1 MANGLAGGGSSG
13 SIRTICLPIVE
24 GEYRQ
29 VADDG
34 AEFRRVVDR
43 CYQEMPELFPEGFE
57 KGYELKDRRES
68 RKMGL
73 TIRRIELRDGT
84 AYSIRPSFLMPYL
97 SARTDDVEAPL
108 FLRKFGVPYWALA
121 HVFGHDAM
129 YWYRMEIGLGRNSIV
144 GTTVRRA
151 ALPEHLLADEHHQTR
166 NREKNYIA
174 TTVGKGV
181 VLGAEVAETPGT
193 DDLTTA
199 YAVFRDEARNV
210 QSDYAPKSVNT
221 DGWKGTKAAW
231 RGLFQRILI
240 VQCFLHGW
248 LKIRDRAKHLK
259 DTFAEISERVWD
271 VYHAP
276 DRRTFS
282 QRIRALKSWATKC
295 LSGIVLEKVVDLCEK
310 RDRWLVAYQQP
321 GCHRTSNML
330 DRLMRSMNRYFDNGQ
345 HLHGSLNSSKRH
357 SRSWALLHNFA
368 PWCPAATRKNAGW
381 RSPAERLN
389 KHRYHENWL
398 HNLLV
403 SASLGGY
410 RVGGP
415 QKT

>member
-1 MANGLAGGGSSG
+1 MANGLAGGSSG
-13 SIRTICLPIVE
+13 DIRTICLLIGE
-24 GEYRQ
+24 GEYRE
-29 VADDG
+29 VVDDG
-34 AEFRRVVDR
+34 TEFRRVVDR
-43 CYQEMPELFPEGFE
+43 CYQETPELFPGGFE

-68 RKMGL
+68 RKTGL

-121 HVFGHDAM
+121 YVFGRDPM

-166 NREKNYIA
+166 NAEKNYIA

-181 VLGAEVAETPGT
+181 VLGAAVAETAGT
-193 DDLTTA
+193 DNLITA

-210 QSDYAPKSVNT
+210 QPDYAPKSVNT

-231 RGLFQRILI
+231 RGLFQSILI
-240 VQCFLHGW
+240 IQCFLHGW

-259 DTFAEISERVWD
+259 DTFGEISERVWD

-295 LSGIVLEKVVDLCEK
+295 FSGVVLEKIVDLCEK

-345 HLHGSLNSSKRH
+345 HLHGSLESSKRH

-381 RSPAERLN
+381 RSAAERLN

-410 RVGGP
+410 RIGGP

>member
-1 MANGLAGGGSSG
+1 MAKGLAGGSSG
-13 SIRTICLPIVE
+13 NIRTICLPIGE
-24 GEYRQ
+24 GEYRE
-29 VADDG
+29 VANDG
-34 AEFRRVVDR
+34 ARFRRVVDR
-43 CYQEMPELFPEGFE
+43 CYQQMPELFPEGFE
-57 KGYELKDRRES
+57 KGYELKDHRQS
-68 RKMGL
+68 RKTGL
-73 TIRRIELRDGT
+73 IIRRIELRDGT
-84 AYSIRPSFLMPYL
+84 AYSIRPSFLMPYH

-121 HVFGHDAM
+121 HLFGHDAM
-129 YWYRMEIGLGRNSIV
+129 YWYRMETGLGRNSIV

-151 ALPEHLLADEHHQTR
+151 ALPEHLLADEHHQPR
-166 NREKNYIA
+166 NAEKNYIA

-181 VLGAEVAETPGT
+181 VLGAAVAETPGT

-210 QSDYAPKSVNT
+210 QPGYAPKSVNT

-231 RGLFQRILI
+231 RSLFQGILI

-259 DTFAEISERVWD
+259 DTFGEISERVWD

-282 QRIRALKSWATKC
+282 QRIRALKNWATKS
-295 LSGIVLEKVVDLCEK
+295 LSGIVLDKVVDLCEK
-310 RDRWLVAYQQP
+310 RDRWLVAYRQP

-345 HLHGSLNSSKRH
+345 HLHGSLESSKRH

-389 KHRYHENWL
+389 NHRYHDNWL

-410 RVGGP
+410 RIRGP

>member
-1 MANGLAGGGSSG
+1 MANGLAGRSSG
-13 SIRTICLPIVE
+13 NIRTICLPIGE
-24 GEYRQ
+24 EEYRQ
-29 VADDG
+29 VVDDG

-57 KGYELKDRRES
+57 KGYELKDRWES
-68 RKMGL
+68 RKTGL

-84 AYSIRPSFLMPYL
+84 AYSIRPSFLMPYH
-97 SARTDDVEAPL
+97 SARTNDVEAPL

-121 HVFGHDAM
+121 HVFGRDPM
-129 YWYRMEIGLGRNSIV
+129 YWHRMETGLGRNSIV

-166 NREKNYIA
+166 NGEKNYIG

-181 VLGAEVAETPGT
+181 VLGAAVAETAGT

-199 YAVFRDEARNV
+199 YAVFRDEARNI
-210 QSDYAPKSVNT
+210 QPDYAPKSVNT

-231 RGLFQRILI
+231 RSLFQSILI
-240 VQCFLHGW
+240 IQCFLHGW
-248 LKIRDRAKHLK
+248 LKIRERAKHLK

-276 DRRTFS
+276 DRQTFS
-282 QRIRALKSWATKC
+282 QKIQALKSWATRR

-345 HLHGSLNSSKRH
+345 HLHGSLESSKQH
-357 SRSWALLHNFA
+357 SRSWALLYNFA

-410 RVGGP
+410 RIGGP

>member
-1 MANGLAGGGSSG
+1 MANGLAAESSSG
-13 SIRTICLPIVE
+13 SIRTICLPIGE

-29 VADDG
+29 IVDDSTR
-34 AEFRRVVDR
+34 FRRLVDR
-43 CYQEMPELFPEGFE
+43 CYEEAPELFPEGFE

-68 RKMGL
+68 RKTGL
-73 TIRRIELRDGT
+73 RIRRVELRDGT
-84 AYSIRPSFLMPYL
+84 SYSIRPSFLMPYL
-97 SARTDDVEAPL
+97 SARTDDIEGPL

-121 HVFGHDAM
+121 HVFGRDPM
-129 YWYRMEIGLGRNSIV
+129 YWYRLETGLGRNCIV
-144 GTTVRRA
+144 GTTVRRV

-166 NREKNYIA
+166 NGEKNYIA
-174 TTVGKGV
+174 TTVASGA
-181 VLGAEVAETPGT
+181 VLGAAVAETAGT
-193 DDLTTA
+193 EELTAA

-210 QSDYAPKSVNT
+210 QPEYVPESVNT

-231 RGLFQRILI
+231 RLLFRTVAII
-240 VQCFLHGW
+240 QCFLHGW

-259 DTFAEISERVWD
+259 ETFAEISERVWD
-271 VYHAP
+271 AYHAP

-282 QRIRALKSWATKC
+282 QRIRALKSWAGKH
-295 LSGIVLEKVVDLCEK
+295 LSGIVLEKVVDLCNK
-310 RDRWLVAYQQP
+310 RDRWSVGYQQP

-345 HLHGSLNSSKRH
+345 HLHGSLAASEQH
-357 SRSWALLHNFA
+357 CRSWALLHNFA
-368 PWCPAATRKNAGW
+368 PWCPAATRNNAGW

-389 KHRYHENWL
+389 KHRYHDNWL

-410 RVGGP
+410 RIRGP